1 MYPPR
6 PGTPLGTST
15 MTPRPNRSGP
25 CCSER
30 GAAAGAARVTVS
42 PTPMT
47 IQLILYR
54 GKRDNEEYT
63 EILKSKSKRPQA
75 DLPHHELLSP
85 PPFPPPNQHPLLDTR
100 CGWLLGDTAVGGA
113 RAGQERPGQGKC
125 WWGWQQGAHG
135 TGAPWGAGSWCPCP
149 HPGPQAEEE
158 GEDEEEKEEV
168 SLWICTDSGGNG
180 LVSPG
185 RFLI

>member
-1 MYPPR
+1 MSPPR

-42 PTPMT
+42 PTTMT

-75 DLPHHELLSP
+75 NLPRHELLSP
-85 PPFPPPNQHPLLDTR
+85 LPFPPPNQHPLLDTR
-100 CGWLLGDTAVGGA
+100 CGWLLGDTAVG
-113 RAGQERPGQGKC
+113 RPGPGRRDPGK
-125 WWGWQQGAHG
+125 GSAG
-135 TGAPWGAGSWCPCP
+135 GAGSRVPMARGHLGERAAGAPVPILVPKRKRRKMKRRRKKYPC
-149 HPGPQAEEE
+149 GSALTLEETAQ
-158 GEDEEEKEEV
+158 
-168 SLWICTDSGGNG
+168 SH
-180 LVSPG
+180 LVD
-185 RFLI
+185 F